1 MIMME
6 RMCIT
11 MKNTE
16 KGKLYVISA
25 PSGTGKG
32 TIIAKMLELRPE
44 LKLSVSATTRTPRK
58 GEEHGKNYF
67 FVTREKFEDMIARG
81 EFHEYAEY
89 VGEYYGTP
97 KKPIYEH
104 IENGNDVLLEIETQ
118 GAMQVMMMNP
128 NAVSIFIVPPSL
140 EELERR
146 LRGRGT
152 DSEDKLLHRLERA
165 RLELDYQNEYAP
177 VVVNDD
183 VTRAAEE
190 ILGIIDNG

>member
-1 MIMME
+1 
-6 RMCIT
+6 
-11 MKNTE
+11 MKNTD
-16 KGKLYVISA
+16 KGRLYVISA

-44 LKLSVSATTRTPRK
+44 LRLSVSAATRQPRE
-58 GEEHGKNYF
+58 GEMDGVNYF
-67 FVTREKFEDMIARG
+67 FVTREFFEDMIVRG
-81 EFHEYAEY
+81 EFLEYAEY

-97 KKPIYEH
+97 KKTIHEA
-104 IENGNDVLLEIETQ
+104 IQNGKDILLEIEVQ
-118 GAMQVMMMNP
+118 GAKQVMEIQP
-128 NAVSIFIVPPSL
+128 DAVTIFIVPPSL

-152 DSEDKLLHRLERA
+152 DSEEKLIKRLARA
-165 RLELDYQNEYAP
+165 ELELEERHAYNH

-190 ILGIIDNG
+190 IIAIIEMED

>member
-1 MIMME
+1 
-6 RMCIT
+6 
-11 MKNTE
+11 MKNTD
-16 KGKLYVISA
+16 KGRLYVISA

-44 LKLSVSATTRTPRK
+44 LRLSVSAATRQPRE
-58 GEEHGKNYF
+58 GEMDGVNYF
-67 FVTREKFEDMIARG
+67 FVTREFFEDMIVRG
-81 EFHEYAEY
+81 EFLEYAEY

-97 KKPIYEH
+97 KKPIHEH
-104 IENGNDVLLEIETQ
+104 IEAGRDVLLEIETN

-128 NAVSIFIVPPSL
+128 DAVSIFIVPPSL

-152 DSEDKLLHRLERA
+152 DSEDKLIHRLERA
-165 RLELDYQNEYAP
+165 KLELDYQDEYAH

-183 VTRAAEE
+183 ITTAAEE
-190 ILGIIDNG
+190 ILGIIDGG

>member
-1 MIMME
+1 
-6 RMCIT
+6 
-11 MKNTE
+11 MKNTD
-16 KGKLYVISA
+16 KGRLYVISA

-44 LKLSVSATTRTPRK
+44 LKLSVSATTRAPRE
-58 GEEHGKNYF
+58 GEAHGVNYY
-67 FVTREKFEDMIARG
+67 FVTRAEFEDMIARG

-97 KKPIYEH
+97 KKPIHEH
-104 IENGNDVLLEIETQ
+104 MGNGKDVLLEIETQ

-128 NAVSIFIVPPSL
+128 DAVSIFIVPPSL

-165 RLELDYQNEYAP
+165 RLELDYQGEYNH

-190 ILGIIDNG
+190 ILSIIDAG